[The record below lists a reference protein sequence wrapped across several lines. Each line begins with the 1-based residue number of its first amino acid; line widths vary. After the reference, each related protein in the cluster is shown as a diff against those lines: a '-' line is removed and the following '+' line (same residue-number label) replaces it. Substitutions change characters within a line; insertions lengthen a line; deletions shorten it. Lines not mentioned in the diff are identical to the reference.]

1 MSKKTKVGVI
11 VVGWNNHNILD
22 ECFESIRNQTYDS
35 IETIYWDNDSADNS
49 VEHVAK
55 TFPWVTIIESEKN
68 IGFAAANNRAIE
80 RFQKDPEIAY
90 VLLLNSDARIDRH
103 WVEAMVSFAK
113 TKPQV
118 ALLQGKTLD
127 YYDHEVID
135 SNFVYVAQNGQATQG
150 KWRRLDA
157 GADHPLRVYGVN
169 AAACMVSRKFI
180 ERQPF
185 KNLFDERFFMY
196 LEDVDVAARAVVTG
210 WDNYFV
216 PDAIAY
222 HMGSASSGKNPGYS
236 LYMTYRNNLAMLVKN
251 YPSGTVFKL
260 LPRMFRSDISTVKRL
275 LGKGNK
281 NGAYKLILGRVVG
294 FFRLPLY
301 IVPAFKVS
309 RRRSIDKA
317 YLWKLMARGY

>member
-1 MSKKTKVGVI
+1 MKVGVI
-11 VVGWNNHNILD
+11 VVGWNNYDILD
-22 ECFESIRNQTYDS
+22 ECFRSINDQTYGPV
-35 IETIYWDNDSADNS
+35 ETIYWDNNSTDNS

-55 TFPWVTIIESEKN
+55 SFPRVTIIESKKN
-68 IGFAAANNRAIE
+68 IGFAAANNRAVE
-80 RFQKDPEIAY
+80 QFRKDPDIAY
-90 VLLLNSDARIDRH
+90 ILLLNSDARIDRQ
-103 WVEAMVSFAK
+103 WVEAIVRFAQ
-113 TKPQV
+113 TKPRV

-180 ERQPF
+180 DEQPF
-185 KNLFDERFFMY
+185 KDLFDERFFMY
-196 LEDVDVAARAVVTG
+196 LEDVDVAARAIVTG
-210 WDNYFV
+210 WDNYYV

-222 HMGSASSGKNPGYS
+222 HMGSASSGKNPGFS

-251 YPSGTVFKL
+251 YPSGIVLRL

-281 NGAYKLILGRVVG
+281 KGAYKLMVGRIVG

-301 IVPAFKVS
+301 IVSAFKIS
-309 RRRSIDKA
+309 RRRNIDKA
-317 YLWKLMARGY
+317 YLWKLMSRGY